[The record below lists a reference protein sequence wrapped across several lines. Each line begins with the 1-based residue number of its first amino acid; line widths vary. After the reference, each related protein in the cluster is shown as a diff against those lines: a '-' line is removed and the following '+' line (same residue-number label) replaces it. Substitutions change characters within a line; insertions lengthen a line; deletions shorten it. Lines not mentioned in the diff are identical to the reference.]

1 MPRMMALPANRALW
15 RAVAAV
21 VATRQERPTTTAA
34 TLKEIKTALVQA
46 ASLNKSGNVRSDIPL
61 GGNSSSWRG
70 VSAMGT
76 TTSVGSIRYTN
87 TGAQTS
93 ASSVQSNGNPRR
105 SPPAVAHGGAAVPTP
120 ASERSK
126 LALPGEPLIHGHQHG
141 DHHND
146 HHSQGGGGPEVHEL
160 TSVVIDQ
167 IRSHHVPRAAQQQRR
182 DKEPGGNDEH
192 KQDGRIHSR
201 QRQWQDNQADQSRSR
216 GSQARG
222 RLFHPVVDRGHGGE
236 DGKYRVGEPE

>member
-1 MPRMMALPANRALW
+1 MPEHRHGAGSQAACRPHQGRIEPDQARLDRHEHVWGGEDAVSERDAHPGSCQVEADQELIVRECENDHRSDHRRHKMPRMMALPANRALW

-21 VATRQERPTTTAA
+21 VATRQDRPTTTAA

-46 ASLNKSGNVRSDIPL
+46 ASLNKSWNVRSDIPL

-146 HHSQGGGGPEVHEL
+146 HHSQG
-160 TSVVIDQ
+160 
-167 IRSHHVPRAAQQQRR
+167 
-182 DKEPGGNDEH
+182 
-192 KQDGRIHSR
+192 
-201 QRQWQDNQADQSRSR
+201 
-216 GSQARG
+216 
-222 RLFHPVVDRGHGGE
+222 
-236 DGKYRVGEPE
+236 